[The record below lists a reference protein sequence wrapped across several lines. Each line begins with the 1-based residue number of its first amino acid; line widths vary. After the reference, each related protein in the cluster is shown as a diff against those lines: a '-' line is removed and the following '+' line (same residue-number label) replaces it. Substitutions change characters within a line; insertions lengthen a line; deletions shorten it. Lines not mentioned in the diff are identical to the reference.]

1 MTDKNGVTVT
11 AGARCRYFFDLQK
24 EWIEGTVRHTRLMS
38 YYNKFEQR
46 YDIWEAMVDGTHSA
60 TWVTSAE
67 IEVVT

>member
-11 AGARCRYFFDLQK
+11 AGARCRYFFDLRK

-46 YDIWEAMVDGTHSA
+46 DDVWEAMVDGSHTA
-60 TWVTSAE
+60 AWVTSAE